1 MNEVLKVINER
12 RSTRGFNDVQ
22 ITEDQLQALVDAALA
37 SPTAR
42 NTQMWHF
49 SFVQNK
55 AVLDELRGYMAQA
68 IGKPEYDVFYGA
80 PTVVFISRPI
90 EAQNRFVDV
99 DCGIACENIVL
110 AAHSMGLGSVII
122 GMVMD
127 AFLSEKGVEYNK
139 AVGIPEG
146 HRFSIAIAL
155 GNNTVTKEAHPI
167 GEGKVNIVR

>member
-1 MNEVLKVINER
+1 MNEVLKTIRDR
-12 RSTRGFNDVQ
+12 RSTRGFSDVQ
-22 ITEDQLQALVDAALA
+22 LTEEQLQALINAAVE

-55 AVLDELRGYMAQA
+55 AVLDELRAYMAQQ

-80 PTVVFISRPI
+80 PTVAFISRPQ
-90 EAQNRFVDV
+90 ECANRFVDV

-127 AFLSEKGVEYNK
+127 AFLSEKGAEYNK

-155 GNNTVTKEAHPI
+155 GNNTVTKEAHPV
-167 GEGKVNIVR
+167 GEDKISIIR